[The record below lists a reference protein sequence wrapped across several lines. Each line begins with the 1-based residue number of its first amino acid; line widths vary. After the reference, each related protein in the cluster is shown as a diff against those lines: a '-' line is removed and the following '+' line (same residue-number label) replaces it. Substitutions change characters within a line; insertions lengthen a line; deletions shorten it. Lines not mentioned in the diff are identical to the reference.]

1 MIVQNALFATINI
14 LSAALAVS
22 GGILGLFSFLYI
34 RQHKE
39 FIQFLVNHFDN
50 ALRKKNEQN
59 RTRK

>member
-1 MIVQNALFATINI
+1 MIDHPILFATINI
-14 LSAALAVS
+14 ISAALAVS

-39 FIQFLVNHFDN
+39 FIEFLVNHLGT
-50 ALRKKNEQN
+50 AARKKNEQN